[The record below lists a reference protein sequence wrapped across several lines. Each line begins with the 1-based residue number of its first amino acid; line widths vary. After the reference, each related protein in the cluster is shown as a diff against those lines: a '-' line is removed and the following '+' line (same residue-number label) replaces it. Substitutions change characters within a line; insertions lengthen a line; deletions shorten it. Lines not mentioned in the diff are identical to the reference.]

1 VTAPESGRTCDGD
14 RLWTS
19 GLLGSQ
25 SRLLPF
31 AHASTSGQFHAGRP
45 PTVQLGSGNSPRNR
59 HTSTVSRFTP
69 RRSAISG
76 MPTGS
81 QVMERTVA
89 NLLTTDQDCSDTQYM
104 TQTVT
109 TTKARLLLNGDTI
122 LVTNKWW
129 NTENGPL
136 IPATK
141 ATARKWVR
149 EATVVSV
156 EKMAHVYWVE
166 TSEGGFNASPQQ
178 TFQVVTP

>member
-1 VTAPESGRTCDGD
+1 VADTTAAHAASSLAFR
-14 RLWTS
+14 S
-19 GLLGSQ
+19 SQ
-25 SRLLPF
+25 EAF
-31 AHASTSGQFHAGRP
+31 AHPQAEGLPGP
-45 PTVQLGSGNSPRNR
+45 LGSGETQGVLGVGEAGSDHLLPGVLGLRATGAGV
-59 HTSTVSRFTP
+59 HAPTIAS
-69 RRSAISG
+69 
-76 MPTGS
+76 TGS
-81 QVMERTVA
+81 LDEE
-89 NLLTTDQDCSDTQYM
+89 DFSEYGKYM

-178 TFQVVTP
+178 TFQVVGGAS